1 VQVSAASL
9 FALILAAVV
18 LQILIGAIAAA
29 RRRHPEA
36 DETSPAKAPRG
47 AATVLIA
54 PSDIPTEVPA
64 QAGTSPAWRQLRVVG
79 RALEDAAGTQC
90 SFTLAAADGAPLPP
104 WVAGQYIIVE
114 VPLGA
119 GGVALRC
126 YSLSGPPS
134 TERYRITVKRAGSAS
149 TALHDTLQVGDG
161 LRVGPPAG
169 RFVFEP
175 DPGALTVLVA
185 GGIGVTPLLAMLHGG
200 ALLDGRPAV
209 LYYGVRDHRE
219 LAFRAELEA
228 LRRAAPQLRVHVVYS
243 APVAEAPPSAAP
255 DSVGLLDIDLLR
267 RTLPAGRHRFY
278 VCGPPAMMATLLP
291 ALRAWGVAPAD
302 LRAEAFG
309 PAAAPARSA
318 APTRSDAQPVTFRRS
333 GRTLTW
339 DGSQSIL
346 ALAEGAGLALAS
358 SCREGSCGVCEV
370 GLRSGAVCY
379 PSPTV
384 YLPAPGNC
392 LPCVARPT
400 SPIELDA

>member
-36 DETSPAKAPRG
+36 DETSPTKAPRV
-47 AATVLIA
+47 AATGLTA
-54 PSDIPTEVPA
+54 PTDMPTEVPA

-114 VPLGA
+114 VPLGT

-134 TERYRITVKRAGSAS
+134 TERYRITVKRAGAAS
-149 TALHDTLQVGDG
+149 TALHDTVQVGDG

-291 ALRAWGVAPAD
+291 ALRAWGGRPRRPARRG
-302 LRAEAFG
+302 LRARRRAHPERRAQPER
-309 PAAAPARSA
+309 PAARHLPPQRLHPDLGRRPVHPRSRRGRRPRPRLLLSRGQLRGLRGRA
-318 APTRSDAQPVTFRRS
+318 AV
-333 GRTLTW
+333 GRCLLSEP
-339 DGSQSIL
+339 DCLSP
-346 ALAEGAGLALAS
+346 GAGQLSPLRRPAHLAHRA
-358 SCREGSCGVCEV
+358 
-370 GLRSGAVCY
+370 
-379 PSPTV
+379 
-384 YLPAPGNC
+384 
-392 LPCVARPT
+392 
-400 SPIELDA
+400 